1 MQSVLLED
9 NPHWL
14 KNDVYDHFIDRE
26 ILNKAVS
33 FLNTKEI
40 IALIGAR
47 RVGKSTI
54 AKLMIK
60 ELLQTIKAKNIFFIN
75 LEKPEFIPYKND
87 ASYLSTIYDE
97 YLKIANPD
105 MDEKIYFFMDEIQ
118 IFANWEVFI
127 KSKFENSNIKFIITG
142 SNSSLLTSNY
152 ATVLTGRV
160 LKLQIHSFNFK
171 EFLYYK
177 NIAHSTLLERT
188 ANKIEISRAKDEY
201 LKWGGYFSVI
211 SNDDV
216 MIKKE
221 QLKNIAEDIIL
232 KDIVPRYKIK
242 NSQEIKDLFYY
253 IISNATTTLNYAKLA
268 KKIDIDAKMIKE
280 YIGYFEDNFLIS
292 TISMYHNK
300 LTEQIKS
307 SKKLYIS
314 DNGFLNL
321 GVKRSENMGN
331 ALENLVFIVLS
342 YKNENITYLKDT
354 YEIDFFDTNSL
365 IQVSYDIE
373 DDKTKERELNAFKY
387 FEEIS
392 SDFLLITYD
401 VNESIDNVA
410 IVSIENFIFN
420 LFGSGGETKLLLGLS
435 SIR

>member
-1 MQSVLLED
+1 MKSILLED
-9 NPHWL
+9 NLHWL
-14 KNDVYDHFIDRE
+14 KNDIYNHFSERE
-26 ILNKAVS
+26 ILDKAVS

-60 ELLQTIKAKNIFFIN
+60 ELLKTTQAKNIFFIN

-87 ASYLSTIYDE
+87 ASYLNNIYDE

-105 MDEKIYFFMDEIQ
+105 MSKKIYFFIDEIQ
-118 IFANWEVFI
+118 IFENWEIFI

-171 EFLYYK
+171 EFLGYK
-177 NIAHSTLLERT
+177 NIAHATILEQT

-211 SNDDV
+211 SNNDV

-253 IISNATTTLNYAKLA
+253 VISNATTTLNYAKLA
-268 KKIDIDAKMIKE
+268 KKINIDAKMIKE
-280 YIGYFEDNFLIS
+280 YIAYFEDNFLIS
-292 TISMYHNK
+292 TIPMYHNK

-307 SKKLYIS
+307 SKKLYIN

-321 GVKRSENMGN
+321 GIKRSENFGN

-342 YKNENITYLKDT
+342 QKNENITYLKET

-373 DDKTKERELNAFKY
+373 DDKTKKRELKAFKY
-387 FEEIS
+387 FKEIS
-392 SDFLLITYD
+392 SNCLLVTYD
-401 VNESIDNVA
+401 VNDGIDNVDIVSIDN
-410 IVSIENFIFN
+410 FIFDN
-420 LFGSGGETKLLLGLS
+420 IASPSK
-435 SIR
+435 